1 MKELLKIKGV
11 LIGSAVVLVVLM
23 VLIIVIVVLARKK
36 KSETVPLPSET
47 DWGRALTESESATI
61 KRIADGL
68 YNDMKGLNVFKR
80 NYDIYVEYN
89 NANDK
94 IFVGVANYFAQTYGN
109 GESLAQWMKDEA
121 YSWTSYQTD
130 GLADAIIARLAQHG
144 IN

>member
-11 LIGSAVVLVVLM
+11 LIGSAVILVVLM

-89 NANDK
+89 NTNDK

>member
-1 MKELLKIKGV
+1 MKELSKIKGI
-11 LIGSAVVLVVLM
+11 LIGSVVVLVVLI

-36 KSETVPLPSET
+36 KASTIPLPSET

-89 NANDK
+89 NTNDK

>member
-47 DWGRALTESESATI
+47 DWGRTLPESESATI

-89 NANDK
+89 NTNDK

>member
-36 KSETVPLPSET
+36 KIETVPLPSET

-89 NANDK
+89 NTNDK

>member
-36 KSETVPLPSET
+36 KIDTVPLPSET
-47 DWGRALTESESATI
+47 DWGRTLTESESTTI

-89 NANDK
+89 NTNDK
-94 IFVGVANYFAQTYGN
+94 IFVGVANYFAQAYGN

>member
-36 KSETVPLPSET
+36 KIETVQLPSET
-47 DWGRALTESESATI
+47 DWGRALTEGESATI

-130 GLADAIIARLAQHG
+130 GLADAIIARLAQYG

>member
-23 VLIIVIVVLARKK
+23 VLVIVIVVLARKK
-36 KSETVPLPSET
+36 KIETVPLPSET

-109 GESLAQWMKDEA
+109 GESLAQWIKDEA

>member
-36 KSETVPLPSET
+36 KIETVPLPSET

>member
-11 LIGSAVVLVVLM
+11 LIGSAVVLVILM

-36 KSETVPLPSET
+36 KIETVPLPSET

-109 GESLAQWMKDEA
+109 GESLAQWMKDEV

>member
-89 NANDK
+89 NTNDK
-94 IFVGVANYFAQTYGN
+94 IFVGIANYFAQTYGN

>member
-11 LIGSAVVLVVLM
+11 LIGSAVVLLVLM

-36 KSETVPLPSET
+36 KIETVPLPSET

-89 NANDK
+89 NTNDK

>member
-36 KSETVPLPSET
+36 KIETVPLPSET

-80 NYDIYVEYN
+80 NSDIYVEYN
-89 NANDK
+89 NTNDK

>member
-11 LIGSAVVLVVLM
+11 LIGSAVILVVLM

-89 NANDK
+89 NTNDR

-109 GESLAQWMKDEA
+109 GESLAQWMNDEA

>member
-89 NANDK
+89 NTNDR

>member
-89 NANDK
+89 NTNDK

>member
-36 KSETVPLPSET
+36 KIETVPLPSET

-109 GESLAQWMKDEA
+109 GESLAQWMKDEV

>member
-89 NANDK
+89 NTNDK
-94 IFVGVANYFAQTYGN
+94 IFVGIANYFAQTYGN
-109 GESLAQWMKDEA
+109 GENLAQWMKDEA
-121 YSWTSYQTD
+121 YSWTSFQTD
-130 GLADAIIARLAQHG
+130 GLADAIITRLAQHG

>member
-89 NANDK
+89 SANDK

>member
-89 NANDK
+89 NTNDK

-109 GESLAQWMKDEA
+109 GESLAQWMKDEV

>member
-36 KSETVPLPSET
+36 KIETVPLPSET

-80 NYDIYVEYN
+80 NSDIYVEYN

>member
-11 LIGSAVVLVVLM
+11 LIGSAVVLVVLT

-36 KSETVPLPSET
+36 KIETVPLPSET

>member
-89 NANDK
+89 SANDK

-109 GESLAQWMKDEA
+109 GENLAQWMKDEA
-121 YSWTSYQTD
+121 YSWTSFQTD
-130 GLADAIIARLAQHG
+130 GLADAIITRLAQHG

>member
-36 KSETVPLPSET
+36 KTETVPLPSET

-89 NANDK
+89 NTNDK

-109 GESLAQWMKDEA
+109 GESLAQWMKDEV

>member
-11 LIGSAVVLVVLM
+11 LIGSAVAMVVLM

-36 KSETVPLPSET
+36 KTETVPLPSET

-94 IFVGVANYFAQTYGN
+94 IFVGVANYFAQAYGN
-109 GESLAQWMKDEA
+109 GESLAQWMKDEV
-121 YSWTSYQTD
+121 YSWISYQTD

>member
-36 KSETVPLPSET
+36 KIETVPLPSET

-94 IFVGVANYFAQTYGN
+94 IFIGVANYFAQTYGN

-121 YSWTSYQTD
+121 YSWTSYQAD
-130 GLADAIIARLAQHG
+130 GLADAIIARLAQYG

>member
-36 KSETVPLPSET
+36 KIETVPLPSET

-144 IN
+144 IK

>member
-36 KSETVPLPSET
+36 KTETVPLPSET

-89 NANDK
+89 NTNDK

>member
-11 LIGSAVVLVVLM
+11 LIGSAVAMVVLM

-89 NANDK
+89 NTNDK

-109 GESLAQWMKDEA
+109 GESLAQWMKDEV

>member
-36 KSETVPLPSET
+36 KVDTIPLPSET
-47 DWGRALTESESATI
+47 DWGRTLTESESATI

-89 NANDK
+89 NTNDK

>member
-11 LIGSAVVLVVLM
+11 LIGSAVAIVVLM

-36 KSETVPLPSET
+36 KTETVPLPSET

-89 NANDK
+89 NTNDK

>member
-36 KSETVPLPSET
+36 KIETVPLPSET

-94 IFVGVANYFAQTYGN
+94 IFIGVANYFAQTYGN

>member
-23 VLIIVIVVLARKK
+23 VLVIVIVVLARKK
-36 KSETVPLPSET
+36 KIETVPLPSET